1 MKSCRGFSLIEMA
14 FVLVIITLLLGGLL
28 VPFATQVEQRRI
40 AETQKTM
47 EEIKEALIG
56 YALSHSST
64 APPIQQP
71 YLPCPDATAGAVSS
85 GNILNDGQEDRN
97 PVGSCDQTEG
107 NLPWATLGVGNQ
119 DAWGNRFH
127 YSVATAFSGSS
138 LGFGLGTSANIDVCS
153 VAPPPGASACNPTS
167 ATIANNVPAVVV
179 SFGKNGYGAL
189 SVNSTGGRNIPPAAA
204 SLDELANQPGPGP
217 THPIFVSRTLTLPGA
232 GRTEFDDLV
241 VWISPNVLFN
251 RMVAAGKLP

>member
-40 AETQKTM
+40 AETQKAM

-64 APPIQQP
+64 STPIQP
-71 YLPCPDATAGAVSS
+71 YLPCPDATAGAVSP
-85 GNILNDGQEDRN
+85 GNTLNDGQEDRN
-97 PVGSCDQTEG
+97 PGGSCDQTEG

-127 YSVATAFSGSS
+127 YSVAAAFSGSS
-138 LGFGLGTSANIDVCS
+138 LGFGLGAGANIDVCS
-153 VAPPPGASACNPTS
+153 VAPPSGATVCNPTS
-167 ATIANNVPAVVV
+167 TTIANNVPAVVV

-189 SVNSTGGRNIPPAAA
+189 SVNSASVRNIAPPAAN
-204 SLDELANQPGPGP
+204 LDEIANQPGP

-232 GRTEFDDLV
+232 GSTEFDDLV